1 MAYLHAWNRF
11 YCTIIILCVHL
22 ASNRAIMDEDGECCV
37 TEVDQNE
44 ATSMKTK
51 KEIGRVHSK
60 GI

>member
-1 MAYLHAWNRF
+1 
-11 YCTIIILCVHL
+11 
-22 ASNRAIMDEDGECCV
+22 MDEDGECCV

-44 ATSMKTK
+44 ATSMETQ